1 MSIKQRADC
10 GRYICKQGL
19 SLSSL
24 GTGMMM
30 MTMGMI
36 WGTTQ
41 ECQQKKR
48 QVSIFLKK
56 RIIHRIPVYELSD
69 CICQTFYLP
78 DLNWQFEGGA
88 GAAAGGNC
96 VAC

>member
-1 MSIKQRADC
+1 MSIKQRVGC

-30 MTMGMI
+30 MMTMVMI
-36 WGTTQ
+36 WGTMQ

-48 QVSIFLKK
+48 QVFILGLNFLVLFMLLWTKIFVTKM
-56 RIIHRIPVYELSD
+56 
-69 CICQTFYLP
+69 
-78 DLNWQFEGGA
+78 
-88 GAAAGGNC
+88 
-96 VAC
+96 